1 MTVAPF
7 ARPSSAHD
15 ATMVVAFVSPLFRR
29 RRTATSPPTNGPGQ
43 INISAADYKKIT
55 DTQTTELWTQY
66 VGAPHERVLRV
77 GALLHGGGGWWVLH
91 ARVAVLFNADVR
103 SMLMV

>member
-1 MTVAPF
+1 METI
-7 ARPSSAHD
+7 
-15 ATMVVAFVSPLFRR
+15 L
-29 RRTATSPPTNGPGQ
+29 PGQ
-43 INISAADYKKIT
+43 INISAADYEKIT

-66 VGAPHERVLRV
+66 VGAPHEGVVRV
-77 GALLHGGGGWWVLH
+77 GQGAPRGRGVVLHEGVLH